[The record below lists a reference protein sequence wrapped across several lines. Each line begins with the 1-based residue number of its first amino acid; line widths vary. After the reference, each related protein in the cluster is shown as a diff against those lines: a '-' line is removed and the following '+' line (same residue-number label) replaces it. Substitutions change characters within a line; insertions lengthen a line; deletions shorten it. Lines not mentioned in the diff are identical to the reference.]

1 MTISAKTL
9 DTAGNHAVLDGVSLS
24 WDAMTNAVTPAATQ
38 AGICAGT
45 GAPTFSATK
54 GTLYVRLDGS
64 STSTR
69 LYVNTNGSTTWTN
82 FTSAA

>member
-1 MTISAKTL
+1 MSIDLKDVDPGFASIQVGFTS
-9 DTAGNHAVLDGVSLS
+9 
-24 WDAMTNAVTPAATQ
+24 
-38 AGICAGT
+38 GT
-45 GAPTFSATK
+45 GAPTFAASK

-69 LYVNTNGSTTWTN
+69 LYINTDGSTTWTN